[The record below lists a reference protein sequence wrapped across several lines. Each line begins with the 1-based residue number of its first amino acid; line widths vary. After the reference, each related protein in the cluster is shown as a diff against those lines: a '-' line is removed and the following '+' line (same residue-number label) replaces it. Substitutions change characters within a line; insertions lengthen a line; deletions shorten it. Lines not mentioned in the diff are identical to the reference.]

1 MKKANIIN
9 LIKYYAESNDSG
21 FRNEAYQIANEFD
34 KSGDYQL
41 SEYIMALLSN
51 ANTFVPQINEN
62 DLTFVRKIEV
72 SGDPLPLPE
81 EIKSDII
88 GIVNAVEYEIG
99 VNKFLFQGAPGTGKT
114 ETVKHIARIL
124 DRELFI
130 VDFAFLIDSKL
141 GQTGKNIAQLFDEID
156 ALALD
161 RTDSKDL
168 REMGRATTS
177 VLKGLEGLNDK
188 ILLIATTNLYKHFD
202 KALVRRFDSVID
214 FNRYSREDLIDIS
227 EVILN
232 YYLSKFKNVARNIRL
247 FRKIISLMDTIP
259 YPGDLKNIIKT
270 SLAFSNPNDEY
281 DYLRRLYTAV
291 FTDSDKNLKKMQSQ
305 GFTVREIEILT
316 GVSKSQVS
324 RELKE

>member
-1 MKKANIIN
+1 MI
-9 LIKYYAESNDSG
+9 
-21 FRNEAYQIANEFD
+21 
-34 KSGDYQL
+34 
-41 SEYIMALLSN
+41 
-51 ANTFVPQINEN
+51 
-62 DLTFVRKIEV
+62 
-72 SGDPLPLPE
+72 
-81 EIKSDII
+81 
-88 GIVNAVEYEIG
+88 
-99 VNKFLFQGAPGTGKT
+99 
-114 ETVKHIARIL
+114 
-124 DRELFI
+124 
-130 VDFAFLIDSKL
+130 
-141 GQTGKNIAQLFDEID
+141 LFDEID

-214 FNRYSREDLIDIS
+214 FNRYSREDLIDVS